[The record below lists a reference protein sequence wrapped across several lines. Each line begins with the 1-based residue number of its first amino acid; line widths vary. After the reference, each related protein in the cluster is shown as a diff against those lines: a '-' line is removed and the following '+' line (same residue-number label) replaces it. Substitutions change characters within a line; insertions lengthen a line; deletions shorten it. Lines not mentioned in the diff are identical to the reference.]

1 MDNEVSNP
9 VLTIV
14 EVELTSNPHVT
25 ATKNGSMGL

>member
-1 MDNEVSNP
+1 MDNEVSYP

-14 EVELTSNPHVT
+14 KVELISNPHDT